1 MTFVFSRAHGSKCA
15 PTLCGGL
22 DQKFKTQK
30 KIIHSHVNFAV
41 KLQGLRVFY
50 LEEFMFQGDI
60 FGGLNDGLL
69 SRAEALAA
77 VDISKHQVSSNPGGL
92 PQLKHDMMYH
102 PGMQHPANSRS
113 QVGDFKVSTAMQQL
127 TFSFFFIL
135 F

>member
-1 MTFVFSRAHGSKCA
+1 
-15 PTLCGGL
+15 L
-22 DQKFKTQK
+22 
-30 KIIHSHVNFAV
+30 
-41 KLQGLRVFY
+41 
-50 LEEFMFQGDI
+50 FQGDI

-113 QVGDFKVSTAMQQL
+113 QVGDFKVSTATPNYYQVFC
-127 TFSFFFIL
+127 TWSSIIYIKKIY
-135 F
+135 